1 MTHAD
6 VTFIILSIPGVATV
20 HASKSST
27 ILSNV
32 ELCRVVYP
40 GILRWNDGNFHDCND
55 QVEISREFLQFV
67 MGNKE

>member
-1 MTHAD
+1 MHA
-6 VTFIILSIPGVATV
+6 A
-20 HASKSST
+20 KSST

-55 QVEISREFLQFV
+55 QVEISKEFLQFV